1 MEGNREFRSDVF
13 SMLMEDRRNA
23 LQVYNALNN
32 TEYDDP
38 ELVEVRT
45 LDKGVSLSVRNDA
58 AIVVDSVLSLYE
70 HQSTVCPNM
79 PLRQLF
85 YVSNTL
91 RKIVKN
97 ENLFGSSLVK
107 IPVPKFVVFYN
118 GEAKQPA
125 VQELRLSDAFEKK
138 TERPELELFCKVYNI
153 NPGMNDELL
162 SRCRVLD
169 EYMIFVNYVREYR
182 KKYGNDEL
190 KTAIEVAIERCI
202 KEDILVE
209 FFRKRREEV
218 MKAMELD
225 FTFER
230 QIELESAAAM
240 KRGEARGIELGR
252 EQGRKQGEAIGE
264 ARGREQ
270 GIEVFILDKIEDG
283 IPEEKI
289 VAKLMK
295 AYSLDEEKAMQYLEK
310 YGSISV

>member
-190 KTAIEVAIERCI
+190 KTAIEVAIDRCI
-202 KEDILVE
+202 KEGVLVD

-240 KRGEARGIELGR
+240 KRGEAIGEARGIEL
-252 EQGRKQGEAIGE
+252 
-264 ARGREQ
+264 GREQ

-283 IPEEKI
+283 IPKEKI
-289 VAKLMK
+289 VVKLMK

-310 YGSISV
+310 YGNISV